1 MRLDKLD
8 VRSAGRAAQP
18 VRRQH
23 WASAYIGSSVA
34 DVARPGRLGLV
45 GATVGLLLAVV
56 GFAVGPAS
64 AEPPPFQVLT
74 PGGVGTLVEDL
85 PVNVVLVGYDAGT
98 GPRQIDPGRLLA
110 DQAPVAAGV
119 SRFLAYFGEI
129 HPTYTAQFPDYRVTF
144 ASDTFDDDFFSF
156 LTATGESM
164 PLTRYQQ
171 LYNEQ
176 SIRTETVADNL
187 TIDAP
192 TVERWLGEHA
202 PELGVDP
209 TEPTVFFVNWF
220 GRPDFRFHR
229 YAKHGSTD
237 SDSGRDFGVLDSRQV
252 IAWGGT
258 PNPEGHRI
266 WFHDL
271 SAGPESNTENWDLV
285 NADVDGDG
293 VSDYRMP
300 PVWEYGSDAGYR
312 SFDDLSGDLGKLL
325 RYVHLDLLV
334 GPSPLYHP
342 SISPPLLPETFGV
355 DLTRVRAAGQP
366 AAPVDGPVLLS
377 RLEELQPWNDFRLV
391 ERSTPYSGRIRA
403 VNRCWRTAWTD
414 FNVVGDSCFGSR
426 AGGIAYYDMFLHVF
440 DHVDQFTS
448 PGPEHS
454 IPTLLFEV
462 PATEA
467 LPLARA
473 VAEPNYYT
481 GEQFDI
487 ASYQVPAATEAGIG
501 QTDTLVHEVGHH
513 LGLSHV
519 HDGLD
524 FSSGRFLDASGD
536 FFFLWTGDESAT
548 VMSYLDLANEFGQ
561 FDRDNAGRW
570 LTAAYLNQANQVL
583 ARIVTK
589 RSWSTHQE
597 RLVEADDRALAAIG
611 EIGERDYVAGAR
623 LAKQAYDL
631 LLDVAADLN
640 IVIEPQARP
649 ADDKAFGRSTMFVDP
664 VPVQITGRPVS
675 TPSDRV
681 VSLRS
686 IPIPRGSGTGWVVRD

>member
-1 MRLDKLD
+1 M
-8 VRSAGRAAQP
+8 A
-18 VRRQH
+18 
-23 WASAYIGSSVA
+23 
-34 DVARPGRLGLV
+34 
-45 GATVGLLLAVV
+45 GLLLAVV
-56 GFAVGPAS
+56 EVGVGPVS
-64 AEPPPFQVLT
+64 ADPPPLQVLS
-74 PGGVGTLVEDL
+74 PGGVGTLVEEV
-85 PVNVVLVGYDAGT
+85 PVNVVLVGYDEGS
-98 GPRQIDPGRLLA
+98 GPQQVDAGRLLA
-110 DQAPVAAGV
+110 DQAPVTAGV

-129 HPTYTAQFPDYRVTF
+129 HPTYTAQFPDYRVIF
-144 ASDTFDDDFFSF
+144 ADDSFDDDFFSF
-156 LTATGESM
+156 LSATGEPM

-171 LYNEQ
+171 LYNDQ
-176 SIRTETVADNL
+176 SIRTQTIADNL

-192 TVERWLGEHA
+192 SVERWLGEHA

-237 SDSGRDFGVLDSRQV
+237 TDFGRDFGILESRQV

-271 SAGPESNTENWDLV
+271 SAGPELNTENWDLV
-285 NADVDGDG
+285 NPDVDGDG

-300 PVWEYGSDAGYR
+300 PVWEYGNDAGYR
-312 SFDDLSGDLGKLL
+312 PFDDLTGDLGKIL
-325 RYVHLDLLV
+325 RYVHLDLLI

-342 SISPPLLPETFGV
+342 SISAPMLPETFGV
-355 DLTRVRAAGQP
+355 DLTRVHAPGQP
-366 AAPVDGPVLLS
+366 VAPVDAPVLLS
-377 RLEELQPWNDFRLV
+377 RLEALQPWHDFRLV
-391 ERSTPYSGRIRA
+391 ERSTAYSGRIRE
-403 VNRCWRTAWTD
+403 VNRCWRTGWTD
-414 FNVVGDSCFGSR
+414 FSSLGVSCFGGR
-426 AGGIAYYDMFLHVF
+426 IGGYAFYDMFLHLF
-440 DHVDQFTS
+440 DHLDQFTTT
-448 PGPEHS
+448 GPEHS

-487 ASYQVPAATEAGIG
+487 ASYQVPEATAAGVG

-524 FSSGRFLDASGD
+524 FASGRFLDASGE
-536 FFFLWTGDESAT
+536 FFYLWTGDESAT

-583 ARIVTK
+583 ARIVAK
-589 RSWSTHQE
+589 RAWSAHE
-597 RLVEADDRALAAIG
+597 DRLVEADGDALAAVV
-611 EIGERDYVAGAR
+611 EIGERNYEAGAR
-623 LAKQAYDL
+623 HAKHAYDL
-631 LLDVAADLN
+631 LLEVAADLR

-664 VPVQITGRPVS
+664 VPAQVTGRPVS
-675 TPSDRV
+675 NAEDRV
-681 VSLRS
+681 VRLSGVPVPRS
-686 IPIPRGSGTGWVVRD
+686 PRAGWVLVD